1 MLVKVQ
7 GAEAPLQLG
16 EDIGFGHLPQLPERG
31 FRNTE
36 GEELLLLPPDH
47 VAQGGQGRR
56 VQGQGDA
63 RWLERQLRG
72 LVWLR
77 DSGLLWWDILILDLG
92 LEQDALLSA
101 QRLAERLDNV
111 VLMNLDEVKEWMEQ
125 HDGQ

>member
-1 MLVKVQ
+1 MEIIVGVLAAWGLLMLVWTLAGV
-7 GAEAPLQLG
+7 
-16 EDIGFGHLPQLPERG
+16 
-31 FRNTE
+31 
-36 GEELLLLPPDH
+36 LLLPLSRNPDTALT
-47 VAQGGQGRR
+47 VVLQGR
-56 VQGQGDA
+56 GDA

-77 DSGLLWWDILILDLG
+77 DSGLLWWDVLILDLG
-92 LEQDALLSA
+92 LEQDALCNA

>member
-1 MLVKVQ
+1 MEIIVGVLAAWGLLMLVWTLAGV
-7 GAEAPLQLG
+7 
-16 EDIGFGHLPQLPERG
+16 
-31 FRNTE
+31 
-36 GEELLLLPPDH
+36 LLLPLNRNPDTALT
-47 VAQGGQGRR
+47 VVLQGR
-56 VQGQGDA
+56 GDA